1 MPGNTLKIEN
11 ARYILTVDPQR
22 RIIRDGSIVI
32 DGQRISHVGKAREL
46 AALPAD
52 RVVDAR
58 EMVVTPGFYNG
69 HMHISYAHAVRGIF
83 PDDVADRLV
92 TVFQLQD
99 AMTEEE
105 EYHTSLLAIVELLK
119 NGNTCFVDP
128 GTTKFPDAC
137 MQAYE
142 DSGCRIILGEGLT
155 DIPEQRKLPLYST
168 EEAIRRIEHIIKTY
182 DHRLNDRVRAW
193 AMPFSAFNCTPE
205 LLKAA
210 KKLADDYGTGMTL
223 HHTIRPKIRDTYLQ
237 QYGKQPTE
245 FLEAIGVLGPNVLLA
260 HVMGVDDTEID
271 CLARTCTNVVM
282 CPSNVIK
289 QGGGIKENGKMPEML
304 AKGVNVMLGSD
315 SANSSNHLDIVRAM
329 NLAACIYKDARQD
342 TKMIP
347 AERAIEMGTLMG
359 AKACGLGDELGS
371 IEVGKKADLGL
382 FDARRPEWRALFNP
396 VNNLVYSAD
405 GRSIHTVIV
414 DGRIVIEDY
423 KQTFVDEWRLM
434 QKVEEIGEALLART
448 GVSFPQRWPIV

>member
-1 MPGNTLKIEN
+1 MPSNTLKIEN

-32 DGQRISHVGKAREL
+32 DGQRISQVGKAREL
-46 AALPAD
+46 AAVPAD
-52 RVVDAR
+52 RVIDAR

-92 TVFQLQD
+92 TVFQLQN
-99 AMTEEE
+99 AMTEGE

-128 GTTKFPDAC
+128 GSTKFPDAC

-205 LLKAA
+205 LLKGA

-271 CLARTCTNVVM
+271 CLARTRTNVVM

-315 SANSSNHLDIVRAM
+315 SANSSNHLDIIRAV

-371 IEVGKKADLGL
+371 IEVGKKADLVL
-382 FDARRPEWRALFNP
+382 FDTKRPEWRSLFNP

-423 KQTFVDEWRLM
+423 KQNFVNEWRLM

>member
-371 IEVGKKADLGL
+371 IEVGKKADLVL